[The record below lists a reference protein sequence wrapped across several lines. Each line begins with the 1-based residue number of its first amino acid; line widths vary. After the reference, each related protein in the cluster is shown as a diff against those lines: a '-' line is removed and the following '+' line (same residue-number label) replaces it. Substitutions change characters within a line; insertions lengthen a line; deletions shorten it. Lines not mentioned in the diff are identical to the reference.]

1 MRVFIT
7 GCKGQLG
14 RALYAALVEHT
25 LEGCDLPEPD
35 IVDRRAFGA
44 AMADFLITGDKEQ
57 FGCELYAAM
66 VEDTLAGCDL
76 PELDITD
83 REAIGAA
90 IADFAPDVVIHTAA
104 WTDVDGC
111 ARDPEKAYRINALG
125 TQNVTLACVASDTA
139 MVYIS
144 TNEVFDGTATEP
156 YREWDLLHP
165 INPYAQSKAG
175 GEWFV
180 RHLLKRFYIV
190 RIAWLYAAGG
200 RNFSNPHRIIQLADE
215 LGALRVVTDEVGN
228 PTYAPDLAAA
238 LVKLI
243 HTGAYGVYHLTNAGY
258 VSRYDY
264 VREVLRVGGRED
276 VPVEPVTLDDF
287 ERVSTP
293 PRFAPLA
300 NTAAAALGIRLR
312 HWKEALEE
320 FLESQ

>member
-14 RALYAALVEHT
+14 RELYAAL
-25 LEGCDLPEPD
+25 
-35 IVDRRAFGA
+35 
-44 AMADFLITGDKEQ
+44 
-57 FGCELYAAM
+57 

-90 IADFAPDVVIHTAA
+90 IAGFAPDVVIHTAA

-111 ARDPEKAYRINALG
+111 ARDPEQAYRANALG
-125 TQNVTLACVASDTA
+125 TQNVALACAASDAA

-144 TNEVFDGTATEP
+144 TNEVFDGAATEP
-156 YREWDLLHP
+156 YREWDSLHP
-165 INPYAQSKAG
+165 INPYARSKAG

-180 RHLLKRFYIV
+180 RHLLNRFYIV
-190 RIAWLYAAGG
+190 RIAWLYAPGG
-200 RNFSNPHRIIQLADE
+200 RNFSNPHRIIQLADDVSTGSTQG
-215 LGALRVVTDEVGN
+215 GALRVVTDEVGN
-228 PTYAPDLAAA
+228 PTYAPDLAVA
-238 LVKLI
+238 LAKLI

-264 VREVLRVGGRED
+264 VREVLRLGGRED

-287 ERVSTP
+287 ERASTP

-312 HWKEALEE
+312 HWKEALKE
-320 FLESQ
+320 FLESP